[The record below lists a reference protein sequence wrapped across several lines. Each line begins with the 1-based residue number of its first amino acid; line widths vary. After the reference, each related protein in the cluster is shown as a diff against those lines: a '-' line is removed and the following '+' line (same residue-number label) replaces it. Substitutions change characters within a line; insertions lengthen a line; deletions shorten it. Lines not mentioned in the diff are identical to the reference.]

1 MCSGASWS
9 TPASSPSSCSISMS
23 RRSRSTT
30 GCGGRAAACSSGS
43 RRSTARSSARST
55 TSSTGSG
62 MLDAA
67 IAWQE
72 RRLGRTIVRTRR
84 AIVDLDDILPND
96 KQPRIGPKEDPELQR
111 QIEANE
117 GIFEPLLLEP
127 HPDHGGKFRI
137 VDGDR
142 RWSNSKILVEAH
154 KKDQYRRVPA
164 EITDRTLTDDE
175 RLRVWIY
182 IHRQRKEWDAKEKE
196 MVAYRLVDLLGRASA
211 ANILGITVR
220 ELDKLVEIYD
230 LSEQLTNLPDPATS
244 ITWAREIKNL
254 NRKLLTPT
262 ALNTLVRKIND
273 QEITNSKDVRKLRQ
287 VLRDPVARDE
297 FLSGGGSIESA
308 ILKLGPAVPK
318 KREGLAAD
326 IQALADTI
334 RSYPWTTLASLRGD
348 PDAARAIHE
357 AESLIKDLKKALKA

>member
-1 MCSGASWS
+1 M
-9 TPASSPSSCSISMS
+9 TSIP
-23 RRSRSTT
+23 
-30 GCGGRAAACSSGS
+30 G
-43 RRSTARSSARST
+43 
-55 TSSTGSG
+55 
-62 MLDAA
+62 D
-67 IAWQE
+67 IHWQD
-72 RRLGRTIVRTRR
+72 RRLGRTILRTYRTT
-84 AIVDLDDILPND
+84 IDLDDVVPNP

-127 HPDHGGKFRI
+127 HPEHEGKYRI

-142 RWSNSKILVEAH
+142 RWSNSKVLVEVH
-154 KKDQYRRVPA
+154 KKDQYRKLPA

-230 LSEQLTNLPDPATS
+230 LSEKLTNLPDPATS

-262 ALNTLVRKIND
+262 ALNTLIRKVNN

-287 VLRDPVARDE
+287 ILRDPVARDE
-297 FLSGGGSIESA
+297 FLAESGSIDSA
-308 ILKLGPAVPK
+308 HLRLAPPPAK
-318 KREGLAAD
+318 KRQGLAAD
-326 IQALADTI
+326 IQALSDAI
-334 RSYPWTTLASLRGD
+334 RSYPWTTLTGLKGD
-348 PDAARAIHE
+348 PETVRTIQE
-357 AESLIKDLKKALKA
+357 AEKLIKDLKKAIKG